1 MAKSEKPANPKRKGT
16 PHNDFFI
23 QQWSDLKVAQAF
35 FKEYLPASIQ
45 AIMDW
50 SQLRLAPG
58 DFVQKALQN
67 RKSDLLYE
75 TRFKGSE
82 GQEIKGFFLIH
93 FEHQKEPDETMCY
106 RYLSYLVG
114 IYEQYLKQ
122 FPKEGLPIVFP
133 ITLFQGPKKWTAA
146 LHFHDFLSVP
156 EALKPYVPSFE
167 YHLVDLSGM
176 SDDQIKGSLFLR
188 VFLMIMKHID
198 SPELSHLLAS
208 VIWPLFEK
216 LFEEGS
222 GLRYLEDVLYY
233 LFKASSHLNEEEVA
247 QQVQNLLSFEDAQEV
262 IMTIAEQLEQKGRQ
276 KGLQEGRQEG
286 RQEGES
292 NLLKKLLQKKFGEA
306 AESYQ
311 AILAT
316 LSVDELET
324 LGERLITQSTLE
336 DIFQGF
342 PWSGSPP
349 KLSSNRN

>member
-16 PHNDFFI
+16 SHNDFFI

-58 DFVQKALQN
+58 DFVQKTLKN

-75 TRFKGSE
+75 TRFRSE

-93 FEHQKEPDETMCY
+93 FEHQKEPDANMCY

-198 SPELSHLLAS
+198 SPELSHLLAT

-233 LFKASSHLNEEEVA
+233 LFKASSHLNEEEVV

-262 IMTIAEQLEQKGRQ
+262 IMTIAEQLEQKGLQ
-276 KGLQEGRQEG
+276 KGLQKGRQEG
-286 RQEGES
+286 RQEGHQEGRQEGHQRRTS
-292 NLLKKLLQKKFGEA
+292 RRSSRRTSKRTSKRR
-306 AESYQ
+306 
-311 AILAT
+311 I
-316 LSVDELET
+316 
-324 LGERLITQSTLE
+324 RLIKKTPSKE
-336 DIFQGF
+336 I
-342 PWSGSPP
+342 W
-349 KLSSNRN
+349 